1 MDRLLELTS
10 LAEKSHFWFRGFRW
24 FVQPEVARAVK
35 GRISPTLLD
44 CGCGTG
50 ANVAWLAEFGDAYG
64 FDLTWQGLALGR
76 RMGRSRLTRA
86 SIDAVPFASSSM
98 DLVTSFDVFQVL
110 PDAAEQGAIKELWR
124 VLKPGGHLI
133 LNVAAL
139 EMLRGHHAAL
149 SQEVR
154 RYTPASLRQL
164 VEGAGFHIE
173 RLTFV
178 YASIFPVMLPVRVA
192 QRWSRGRT
200 TSRREFDIT
209 TPPAPVN
216 AMLTALVRIEA
227 AALRAIN
234 MPVGSS
240 ILCHAR
246 KS

>member
-1 MDRLLELTS
+1 MS
-10 LAEKSHFWFRGFRW
+10 
-24 FVQPEVARAVK
+24 
-35 GRISPTLLD
+35 
-44 CGCGTG
+44 
-50 ANVAWLAEFGDAYG
+50 WLAEYGDAFG
-64 FDLTWQGLALGR
+64 FDLTWNGLALGHR
-76 RMGRSRLTRA
+76 LGRSRLARA
-86 SIDAVPFASSSM
+86 SIDAMPFPSASV
-98 DLVTSFDVFQVL
+98 DIATSFDVFQVL
-110 PDAAEQGAIKELWR
+110 PDAVERSAIQELWR

-154 RYTPASLRQL
+154 RYTPTSLRQL
-164 VEGAGFHIE
+164 VEGAGFQIE

-192 QRWSRGRT
+192 QRWSRRT
-200 TSRREFDIT
+200 SPRHEFDIT

-216 AMLTALVRIEA
+216 AVLTALVRIEA
-227 AALRAIN
+227 AALRAVN

-246 KS
+246 KI

>member
-10 LAEKSHFWFRGFRW
+10 HAEKSHFWFRGFRW
-24 FVQPEVARAVK
+24 FVQPEVARAVR
-35 GRISPTLLD
+35 GRSAPTLLD

-50 ANVAWLAEFGDAYG
+50 ANVSWLAEYGDAYG
-64 FDLTWQGLALGR
+64 FDLTWSGLALGHR
-76 RMGRSRLTRA
+76 LGRSRLARA
-86 SIDAVPFASSSM
+86 SIDAMPFPSASM
-98 DLVTSFDVFQVL
+98 DVATAFDVLQLL
-110 PDAAEQGAIKELWR
+110 PDAVERGAIQELWR

-139 EMLRGHHAAL
+139 EVLRGHHAEL

-154 RYTPASLRQL
+154 RYTPTSLRQL
-164 VEGAGFHIE
+164 VEGAGFRIE
-173 RLTFV
+173 RLTFA

-192 QRWSRGRT
+192 QRWSRRT
-200 TSRREFDIT
+200 RARHEFELT
-209 TPPAPVN
+209 TPPAAVN
-216 AMLTALVRIEA
+216 AVLTALVRIEA

-240 ILCHAR
+240 ILCHAT